1 VWAPCDRPQSK
12 RMVGMSTRICLDW
25 LEVGVLYSHTSHR
38 HCEASPNT
46 PYYIHTMSTTFIEIY
61 NDLITRRQ
69 TIPLTPLRWFSDVI
83 SANINDLYLNGENEK
98 KVSVEMIILLYIL
111 NDDLAAARDL
121 VIAHLLA
128 DNDEARE
135 RRKTSTA
142 WYLHYVL
149 QRRL

>member
-1 VWAPCDRPQSK
+1 
-12 RMVGMSTRICLDW
+12 
-25 LEVGVLYSHTSHR
+25 
-38 HCEASPNT
+38 
-46 PYYIHTMSTTFIEIY
+46 MSTTFIEIY

-135 RRKTSTA
+135 RRKTSTV